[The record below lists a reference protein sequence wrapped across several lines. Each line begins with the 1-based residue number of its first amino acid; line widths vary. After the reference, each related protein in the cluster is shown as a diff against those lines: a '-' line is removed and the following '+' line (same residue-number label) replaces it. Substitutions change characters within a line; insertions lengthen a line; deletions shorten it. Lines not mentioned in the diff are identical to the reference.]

1 MKKKRI
7 PETDH
12 GIEGELN
19 VTIYDQFQRH
29 FRDKGLLA
37 TDRII
42 KSGLHHGSVL
52 EIGPGPGYLGLE
64 WLTKTTGT
72 SLTGA
77 EISQDMITLAQHNSQ
92 EYQLEERTNYV
103 LTDARQL
110 PFSDAMFDGVFTNG
124 SMHEWSDPENVFRE
138 IHRVLKP
145 GGYFFISDLK
155 RDTSCVIRLFMYLL
169 VKPKQIRPGFVTS
182 LRAAYTAEDI
192 REMLSRSPLKDARV
206 KTSPFGLEITGR
218 KL

>member
-1 MKKKRI
+1 MKKNRI

-12 GIEGELN
+12 GIEGVEM

-52 EIGPGPGYLGLE
+52 EIGPGPGYLGLD
-64 WLTKTTGT
+64 WLAKTSDT

-77 EISQDMITLAQHNSQ
+77 EISQDMIHLAQGHAR
-92 EYQLEERTNYV
+92 EYQLEERTSYV
-103 LTDARQL
+103 LADARQL
-110 PFSDAMFDGVFTNG
+110 PFPDATFDGVFTNG

-138 IHRVLKP
+138 IYRVLKP
-145 GGYFFISDLK
+145 GGYFFISDLR
-155 RDTSCVIRLFMYLL
+155 RDISWFIRMFMYTLI
-169 VKPKQIRPGFVTS
+169 KPKEIRPGFLTS
-182 LRAAYTAEDI
+182 LRAAYTVQEI
-192 REMLSRSPLKDARV
+192 REMLSRSPLTGARV
-206 KTSPFGLEITGR
+206 KSSPFGLDITGR
-218 KL
+218 KK